1 MSRIVT
7 CSLRISSVVYPHNIR
22 LAIATQIFTVAG
34 VLIVFVVNLLWTQRI
49 VRSLHPHIGWH
60 RIPSL
65 VLKLLWPTIAL
76 TLIALITVT
85 VQSFYTLRP
94 RTHFIDR
101 AIQLYGVTFLAVIS
115 FLPLPILALAFAVPR
130 TQRHDKF
137 GAGRLRVKVAV
148 LVTGAML
155 VCFGASYRA
164 GTTWRAPVPLT
175 EPMPG
180 YFHKAAF
187 YIVDFGVEILTV
199 GLYALMRVDL
209 RFHVPDGARG
219 PGAYSSSEALEE
231 KTGA

>member
-7 CSLRISSVVYPHNIR
+7 CCLRISSIVYPHNIR
-22 LAIATQIFTVAG
+22 LAIAAQIFTVAG
-34 VLIVFVVNLLWTQRI
+34 VLLVFVINLLWTQRL
-49 VRSLHPHIGWH
+49 VRSLHPHFGWH

-65 VLKLLWPTIAL
+65 LLKLLWPTIAL

-101 AIQLYGVTFLAVIS
+101 AVQLYGVTFLAVIS

-130 TQRHDKF
+130 PQRHDKF

-148 LVTGAML
+148 LMTGAVL

-175 EPMPG
+175 QPMPG
-180 YFHKAAF
+180 YFHKGAF
-187 YIVDFGVEILTV
+187 YVADFGVEILTV
-199 GLYALMRVDL
+199 FLYAVMRVDL

-219 PGAYSSSEALEE
+219 PGAYSRDEGRE
-231 KTGA
+231 KIGA